1 MMGTERSK
9 VTPAALVHN
18 IPSKYL
24 PTKSLGS
31 IALGGCF
38 LSSYLCGQQITL
50 IGIGLP
56 NEVSWIID
64 FILTTLMTAL
74 LTTHQPGSRRS
85 CFLLSPLTSVTFLQ
99 GGRKYISQR
108 EYLSSSPLLLYSEVG
123 GASERFTPQFQ
134 HPTPVF
140 MLSFSK

>member
-9 VTPAALVHN
+9 VTPAALVHIFLQN
-18 IPSKYL
+18 IFPPSLLGAL
-24 PTKSLGS
+24 PLE
-31 IALGGCF
+31 ACF
-38 LSSYLCGQQITL
+38 LCSSLCREQITL
-50 IGIGLP
+50 TGIGLP

-64 FILTTLMTAL
+64 LILTTLMTAL
-74 LTTHQPGSRRS
+74 LTTHQPGSRWS
-85 CFLLSPLTSVTFLQ
+85 CFPLSPLTSVTFLQ

-108 EYLSSSPLLLYSEVG
+108 EYVSSSPLLLYSEVG